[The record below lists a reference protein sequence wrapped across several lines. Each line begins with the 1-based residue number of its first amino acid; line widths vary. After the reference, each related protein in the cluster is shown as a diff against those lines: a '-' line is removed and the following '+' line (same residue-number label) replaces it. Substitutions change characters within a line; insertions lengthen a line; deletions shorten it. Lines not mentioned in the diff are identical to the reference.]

1 MNNEAF
7 NAAKAPPKGRHAGFK
22 PKALD
27 FGREFANLLRP
38 RPSPFINPASEA
50 STPSSPKSEKP
61 KAKPKCLVDAS
72 PPSNPW
78 KKEPKKAKT
87 PPPPV
92 NPWKA
97 TVTTAS
103 KSKQPKSDKSTTS
116 SLTPSTSTY
125 SSATCNTRRNPP
137 LSIVESARDDASF
150 ELSSLTPII
159 INKLAELLKLSDN
172 TPVLIAI
179 AIISDS

>member
-61 KAKPKCLVDAS
+61 KAKPKCLVDAP
-72 PPSNPW
+72 PPSNP
-78 KKEPKKAKT
+78 
-87 PPPPV
+87 
-92 NPWKA
+92 
-97 TVTTAS
+97 
-103 KSKQPKSDKSTTS
+103 
-116 SLTPSTSTY
+116 
-125 SSATCNTRRNPP
+125 
-137 LSIVESARDDASF
+137 
-150 ELSSLTPII
+150 
-159 INKLAELLKLSDN
+159 
-172 TPVLIAI
+172 
-179 AIISDS
+179 